1 MEKIGVKV
9 EICGRWLKKGY
20 QKFFENRGKSETEGE
35 KCIMVS
41 GGMDAPGRNSRPT
54 LDVSQMQIGAGLYIA
69 FAIPDLKHI
78 WKILEKR

>member
-1 MEKIGVKV
+1 
-9 EICGRWLKKGY
+9 
-20 QKFFENRGKSETEGE
+20 
-35 KCIMVS
+35 MVS

-78 WKILEKR
+78 WKILEKTLIFLQHMGAASLIVKKAWAET